1 MLVVRLVRFFLGY
14 VSFRAC
20 GGFAERFI
28 NLCRLNGVSLWNLRC
43 RDSVITACTDCR
55 GYKKIR
61 AAARK
66 SGMRVRMQG
75 KHGLPFFAERHSRRI
90 GLVIGACL
98 CASVVI
104 ILSTR
109 IWSIDVVG
117 NKRIPS
123 ETITAVFEELG
134 VKKGAS
140 ASRLDIG
147 LTEIEAQKRLDG
159 IAWLN
164 MNISGSAVMIEVR
177 ETVESPEI
185 DEDKTTPTDIVAA
198 RDGQIVILRPFNGTA
213 EQITGTSVLKGDLL
227 ISGIEE
233 NGDKTV
239 SFCRAS
245 GYVVART
252 TRKISTSSET
262 VFKTYEAVGQKNS
275 YILDFIFF
283 SVPIGRQY
291 DGAYKEKSGIT
302 INGVTLPVAL
312 TKCRKTDYEEAEKKL
327 SENQAKQLALHR
339 FLGECAET
347 FRYMQ
352 VETYK
357 IKQENGLI
365 TGEFTCLENI
375 GKEQLMQIEETNP

>member
-14 VSFRAC
+14 VSFKAY

-28 NLCRLNGVSLWNLRC
+28 NLCRLNNIVLWNLRC

-61 AAARK
+61 TVARK

-98 CASVVI
+98 CASIVI

-109 IWSIDVVG
+109 IWSIDVIG
-117 NKRIPS
+117 NKRIPA
-123 ETITAVFEELG
+123 ETIIAVFEELG
-134 VKKGAS
+134 VKKGSS
-140 ASRLDIG
+140 ASKFDIG

-164 MNISGSAVMIEVR
+164 MNISGSTVMIEVR

-252 TRKISTSSET
+252 NRKIKTAVQTE
-262 VFKTYEAVGQKNS
+262 FKTFRIKESKKS

-283 SVPIGRQY
+283 SIPLGRQY
-291 DGAYKEKSGIT
+291 DGAYKEKNFIT
-302 INGVTLPVAL
+302 INGVTLPVTL
-312 TKCRKTDYEEAEKKL
+312 TACRKNYYEETEFVLTEK
-327 SENQAKQLALHR
+327 QATQLALHV
-339 FLGECAET
+339 FLAECAET

-352 VETYK
+352 IEEYE
-357 IKQENGLI
+357 IKFEDNLI

-375 GKEQLMQIEETNP
+375 GKEQLMQIEETD

>member
-1 MLVVRLVRFFLGY
+1 MLVVRLIRFFFGY
-14 VSFRAC
+14 VSFRAS
-20 GGFAERFI
+20 GGFTERFI
-28 NLCRLNGVSLWNLRC
+28 NLCRRNNVVLWNLRC

-61 AAARK
+61 AVARK
-66 SGMRVRMQG
+66 SGMRVRMQS
-75 KHGLPFFAERHSRRI
+75 KHGLPFFAERHSRRV
-90 GLVIGACL
+90 GLLIGACL
-98 CASVVI
+98 CASTVI

-109 IWSIDVVG
+109 IWSIDVIG
-117 NKRIPS
+117 NKRIPA
-123 ETITAVFEELG
+123 ETITAAFEELG

-140 ASRLDIG
+140 GAKIDIG
-147 LTEIEAQKRLDG
+147 LTEIEAQKRLEG
-159 IAWLN
+159 ISWLN
-164 MNISGSAVMIEVR
+164 MNISGSTVLIEVR

-185 DEDKTTPTDIVAA
+185 EEDKTTPTDIVAA

-252 TRKISTSSET
+252 NRKIKTAVET
-262 VFKTYEAVGQKNS
+262 EFRTLIPTESKTS

-283 SVPIGRQY
+283 SIPLGRQY
-291 DGAYKEKSGIT
+291 DGAYKEKSVIT
-302 INGVTLPVAL
+302 INGVTLPLAL
-312 TKCRKTDYEEAEKKL
+312 TECRKVGYRESQITL
-327 SENQAKQLALHR
+327 TENQAKQLALHR
-339 FLGECAET
+339 FFGECAET

-352 VETYK
+352 IEEYEISYERDSIV
-357 IKQENGLI
+357 
-365 TGEFTCLENI
+365 GEFTCLENI
-375 GKEQLMQIEETNP
+375 GKEQLMQIEETD

>member
-1 MLVVRLVRFFLGY
+1 M
-14 VSFRAC
+14 
-20 GGFAERFI
+20 
-28 NLCRLNGVSLWNLRC
+28 
-43 RDSVITACTDCR
+43 
-55 GYKKIR
+55 
-61 AAARK
+61 
-66 SGMRVRMQG
+66 
-75 KHGLPFFAERHSRRI
+75 
-90 GLVIGACL
+90 
-98 CASVVI
+98 
-104 ILSTR
+104 
-109 IWSIDVVG
+109 
-117 NKRIPS
+117 
-123 ETITAVFEELG
+123 G

-147 LTEIEAQKRLDG
+147 LTEIEAQKRLGG

-239 SFCRAS
+239 SFSRAS

-252 TRKISTSSET
+252 NRKIKTAVQTE
-262 VFKTYEAVGQKNS
+262 FKTFRVKESKMS

-283 SVPIGRQY
+283 SIPLGRQY
-291 DGAYKEKSGIT
+291 DGAYKEKSVIT

-312 TKCRKTDYEEAEKKL
+312 TECRKNYYEEAEIVLTEK
-327 SENQAKQLALHR
+327 QAKQIALHR

-347 FRYMQ
+347 FRYIQ
-352 VETYK
+352 VEEYEIYK
-357 IKQENGLI
+357 ENNLI
-365 TGEFTCLENI
+365 SGEFTCLENI
-375 GKEQLMQIEETNP
+375 GKEQLMQIEETN